1 MAVPSGSETTDT
13 DDEPALWN
21 ALRAEGSHRAE
32 GSQAARERLFC
43 HYAGFA
49 RSIARKIHNEL
60 SRDRFELAELHQ
72 LAYAGLLEAMENF
85 DWQRGVSFRTYASHR
100 ISGSIRDGLAKATE
114 VNEQIATRQRVR
126 RERLRSLSEGDAL
139 RMSAQETMEALVEI
153 ATGLALGFM
162 LEDAGLGDHG
172 ENSVLHPRTAYDSL
186 AWKETVTHLHA
197 ELSALPETEQMVLR
211 EHYLHGIA
219 FEQLASVLGLS
230 KGRVSQLHRAAL
242 ARLRK
247 RMGVR
252 TQFLLER

>member
-1 MAVPSGSETTDT
+1 MAVPSGSETTDA

-21 ALRAEGSHRAE
+21 ALKAE
-32 GSQAARERLFC
+32 GSQAARERLFSR
-43 HYAGFA
+43 YAGFA
-49 RSIARKIHNEL
+49 RGIARKIHSEL
-60 SRDRFELAELHQ
+60 SRDDIEFAELHQ

-85 DWQRGVSFRTYASHR
+85 DWRRGISFRAYAVHR
-100 ISGSIRDGLAKATE
+100 ISGSIRDGLAKISE

-126 RERLRSLSEGDAL
+126 RERLRSLSEDDAG
-139 RMSAQETMEALVEI
+139 RISAQETMESLVEI

-162 LEDAGLGDHG
+162 LEDAGLADQG

-197 ELSALPETEQMVLR
+197 ELAALPETELMVMR

-219 FEQLASVLGLS
+219 FEQLALVLGLS

-242 ARLRK
+242 VRLRK
-247 RMGVR
+247 RMGAR
-252 TQFLLER
+252 TQFRLER